1 MDRLRA
7 VAGVVILW
15 VCFTASLWGQ
25 GGFGRIVGTITDP
38 SGAVVP
44 AAEIKVVDHNTG
56 AVRVVRSNE
65 QGYFVV
71 PSLRPSLYDVT
82 ITASNFAPFA
92 RSQVVL
98 LADQSLTLDTQLSMG
113 TTTQSISVDEI
124 PGSQVDTTSS
134 TLSQVVEQK
143 RIVDLP
149 LNGRNAVQLA
159 LLVPGT
165 VQAPANN
172 ADQGQYKTLPV
183 AITVSANGSRANQ
196 TGFNLDGSSNNDI
209 YTNVNQPF
217 PFPDALQEFSVQTSN
232 YTARYG
238 GNSGAVVNAITRSGT
253 NAFHGDLFEFNR
265 NAVFNARNH
274 FANTR
279 DQLKRNQFGGVI
291 GGPIYRDH
299 TFFFFGYQQTEI
311 RNIQNG
317 NISTV
322 PTSAQLNG
330 DFSSVSTQIFDPVT
344 KAPYPGNQIP
354 VSEFDPA
361 ALKFATNYLPAP
373 NLPNGQVSYG
383 LPLSQSF
390 KEYVVRGDQVLTQK
404 DRIFA
409 RYYLNKYNNNP
420 FLEDHNYLATV
431 SSAQIY
437 SHNAIVGETH
447 IFTSNLL
454 NDLRVSFSRV
464 STNAGPPSNSISVAD
479 LGVNVYQPV
488 EFAKALDGINVAS
501 YFSTSSFPPSIM
513 NRNNYLLA
521 DDVSWVK
528 GRHTFA
534 FGGMIARG
542 QVLLRDAYLYGGTF
556 SFTADNTGNA
566 LSSFLLGSLRTFQ
579 QGAGEFKDA
588 RDYLATLYAQD
599 DFHVL
604 RNLTLNLG
612 IRWEPFIPWYETMGR
627 VEQFRMDNY
636 YAGIRSTKFLNAPAG
651 LLFPGDPGMPKNGV
665 TSSYLNFSPRV
676 GFAYDPKGDGKTS
689 IRGGFGIF
697 FDSQQVGI
705 ENNRFVDVAPFSTQ
719 VAITTPNGP
728 FSDPYRGIEDPF
740 PAPAI
745 PSPDSKFPAP
755 VLVVTYDP
763 KDNSRM
769 EAPVTYN
776 YNLTV
781 EHQLPQAILLRVAYV
796 GSQSRHQ
803 TETVELNPAVYTP
816 GSTLGTDARR
826 IFKGYGSI
834 GQATQDV
841 IANYNSLQITGQ
853 RRVNTLTILAN
864 YTYSKSLDDVP
875 NGQGNAGI
883 AASSVSPLPWT
894 NPLRHYFDYGPSD
907 FDRRHI
913 ATVSYVWDLPTLRNH
928 NLFTRETIG
937 GWQVTGIVRR
947 QTGQGLTPLA
957 GSDRSQTGLGTDR
970 AYQISK
976 NAYGGDACAGAA
988 PCINYLNPA
997 AFGTVPVGTSGNVG
1011 KGAFFGPSFITWD
1024 AGVLKNFSLAPGDSV
1039 RLQFH
1044 AEFFNVLNH
1053 TNLGNP
1059 ALATNASTF
1068 GRIQSAQDPRIGQ
1081 LALKL
1086 MF

>member
-1 MDRLRA
+1 M
-7 VAGVVILW
+7 
-15 VCFTASLWGQ
+15 
-25 GGFGRIVGTITDP
+25 
-38 SGAVVP
+38 
-44 AAEIKVVDHNTG
+44 
-56 AVRVVRSNE
+56 
-65 QGYFVV
+65 
-71 PSLRPSLYDVT
+71 
-82 ITASNFAPFA
+82 
-92 RSQVVL
+92 
-98 LADQSLTLDTQLSMG
+98 
-113 TTTQSISVDEI
+113 
-124 PGSQVDTTSS
+124 
-134 TLSQVVEQK
+134 
-143 RIVDLP
+143 
-149 LNGRNAVQLA
+149 
-159 LLVPGT
+159 
-165 VQAPANN
+165 
-172 ADQGQYKTLPV
+172 
-183 AITVSANGSRANQ
+183 
-196 TGFNLDGSSNNDI
+196 
-209 YTNVNQPF
+209 
-217 PFPDALQEFSVQTSN
+217 
-232 YTARYG
+232 
-238 GNSGAVVNAITRSGT
+238 
-253 NAFHGDLFEFNR
+253 
-265 NAVFNARNH
+265 
-274 FANTR
+274 
-279 DQLKRNQFGGVI
+279 
-291 GGPIYRDH
+291 
-299 TFFFFGYQQTEI
+299 
-311 RNIQNG
+311 
-317 NISTV
+317 
-322 PTSAQLNG
+322 
-330 DFSSVSTQIFDPVT
+330 
-344 KAPYPGNQIP
+344 
-354 VSEFDPA
+354 
-361 ALKFATNYLPAP
+361 
-373 NLPNGQVSYG
+373 
-383 LPLSQSF
+383 PLSQSF
-390 KEYVVRGDQVLTQK
+390 KEYVVRGDQVLTSK
-404 DRIFA
+404 DRLFA

-431 SSAQIY
+431 SASQIY

-454 NDLRVSFSRV
+454 NDVRVSFSRV

-479 LGVNVYQPV
+479 IGVNVYQPV
-488 EFAKALDGINVAS
+488 DFAKALDGISVAS

-521 DDVSWVK
+521 DDLTWVK
-528 GRHTFA
+528 GRHTLA

-588 RDYLATLYAQD
+588 RDYLASLYAQD

-636 YAGIRSTKFLNAPAG
+636 YAGIRSTKFVNAPAG

-665 TSSYLNFSPRV
+665 TASYLNFSPRV
-676 GFAYDPKGDGKTS
+676 GFALDPKGDGKTS

-728 FSDPYRGIEDPF
+728 FSDPYRGIENPF
-740 PAPAI
+740 PSPAI
-745 PSPDSKFPAP
+745 PSPNSKFPAP

-763 KDNSRM
+763 KNNSRM
-769 EAPVTYN
+769 QAPVTYN
-776 YNLTV
+776 FNLSV
-781 EHQLPQAILLRVAYV
+781 ERQLPQAILFRAAYV
-796 GSQSRHQ
+796 GSLSRHQ

-826 IFKGYGSI
+826 MFQGYGSI

-841 IANYNSLQITGQ
+841 VANYNSLQITGQ
-853 RRVNTLTILAN
+853 RRAKTLTLLAN

-894 NPLRHYFDYGPSD
+894 NPYRHSFDYGSSD

-913 ATVSYVWDLPTLRNH
+913 VTLSYVWDLPTLRGN
-928 NLFTRETIG
+928 NLLARETLG
-937 GWQVTGIVRR
+937 GWQLTGILRR
-947 QTGQGLTPLA
+947 QTGQALTPLA

-970 AYQISK
+970 AYLISK
-976 NAYGGDACAGAA
+976 NAYGGNACAGAA

-997 AFGTVPVGTSGNVG
+997 AFGTVALGTSGNVS
-1011 KGAFFGPSFITWD
+1011 KGTFFGPSFITWD
-1024 AGVLKNFSLAPGDSV
+1024 VGALKNFSLTPGDSV